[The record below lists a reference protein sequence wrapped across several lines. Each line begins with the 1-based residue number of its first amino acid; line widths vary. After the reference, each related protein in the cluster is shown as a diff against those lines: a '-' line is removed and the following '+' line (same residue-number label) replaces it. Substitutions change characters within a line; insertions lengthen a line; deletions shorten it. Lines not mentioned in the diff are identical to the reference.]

1 MLNTIGKLHQ
11 HILNEEMKK
20 RKKGQFDTTQCSVMQ
35 GDAMHYHSINI
46 ILYKRTWWDLKA
58 GFISPCGYMKI
69 QGNCRLMVTLPSN

>member
-11 HILNEEMKK
+11 HILNEKMKK

-46 ILYKRTWWDLKA
+46 ILCKGT
-58 GFISPCGYMKI
+58 
-69 QGNCRLMVTLPSN
+69 